1 MSKDVKDTGMML
13 KIGHLYPTLMSVAAD
28 RGNLFSIEKRCQWR
42 GIGVEVERIYVKQ
55 TPDFSK
61 YDLILFHGG
70 ADREMELASRDIQAK
85 APSLREA
92 VEGNTAVL
100 CVCAG
105 FQLLGHYYKPF
116 QGPELKGVGVLDM
129 YTEGGSTRFMTHM
142 ALECDLDEQ
151 GKKVLVGYENH
162 SGRTYL
168 GEKAKPLG
176 KVLAGWGNNGKDN
189 GEGATYKNVFGTYLH
204 GPVLPKN
211 PWFTDLLIQRAL
223 EKRYGK
229 IELAPLDDSV
239 ENAAHDAALKLAQDF
254 KGTMSAIDAT
264 PWKR

>member
-1 MSKDVKDTGMML
+1 MSETVNNTGMVL

-42 GIGVEVERIYVKQ
+42 GIATEVEPIFVKQ
-55 TPDFSK
+55 TPDFTK

-92 VEGNTAVL
+92 VESKTVIL
-100 CVCAG
+100 SVCAG
-105 FQLLGHYYKPF
+105 YQLLGHYYKPF
-116 QGPELKGVGVLDM
+116 KGPTLDGVGILDLH
-129 YTEGGSTRFMTHM
+129 TEGGSTRFMTHM
-142 ALECDLDEQ
+142 ALECNLEKA
-151 GKKVLVGYENH
+151 GKQILVGYENH

-168 GEKAKPLG
+168 GENAQPLG

-189 GEGATYKNVFGTYLH
+189 YEGAVYKNVFGSYLH
-204 GPVLPKN
+204 GPILPKN
-211 PWFTDLLIQRAL
+211 PWFTDLLIKLAL
-223 EKRYGK
+223 ERRYGT
-229 IELAPLDDSV
+229 IELAPLDDST
-239 ENAAHDAALKLAQDF
+239 EEAAHAAALKLAMEF
-254 KGTMSAIDAT
+254 KGTMSAIEAT